1 MKRRI
6 IALILALAICLGLF
20 SGCMSDSG
28 YTPALELSRDE
39 PPKQGEGTL
48 ASGEFE
54 ASLYFVNEDGTRL
67 VCEKRTISCGE
78 GESMALCTVE
88 ALLEGPDTPS
98 YQYSVSPKLKLEKV
112 EQSMNICN
120 VYLDGGFPGDES
132 EWLTARLAIAATLK
146 DTLGIEAINLLYN
159 NKEQGYNSHAVGEA
173 RYSGESLDAYLED
186 MAEQY
191 SGYSGEIKQYINQY
205 VTLYFTNADC
215 TLIAAY
221 STEIAVSPTV
231 DVTNV
236 VSMLTEKLAAG
247 VLGDSNLEPVLPAD
261 FSLAEEPRIGIYG
274 MEDYTAE
281 TTDEGQNEGSN
292 ETSTEDPSDDE
303 TDTST
308 STTQALPL
316 YAPKVIYLTIR
327 EPGGEYDERLLCASL
342 TLTLTGYL
350 PGMSG
355 IVLYMQREDG
365 TKVQLM
371 SENDYITRD
380 LFSDMLGTSVPADCP
395 DESGTLLTKQSE
407 IVPSADA
414 DDLTK
419 RVLTLIDAQS
429 SSGLGF
435 APLSKEDVERVYL
448 SDGTAVIEWKEG
460 TSEKLKAALEGEENA
475 DRLEMLI
482 IYSFVNTLT
491 EIPYIKKVWMSEGGQ
506 KMGLINNIYL
516 GNALLRSP
524 GLMNG
529 D

>member
-6 IALILALAICLGLF
+6 IALILALAICLSLL
-20 SGCMSDSG
+20 SGCMSDAG
-28 YTPALELSRDE
+28 YTPALELSQNE

-48 ASGEFE
+48 GSGEFE

-88 ALLEGPDTPS
+88 ALLEGPETPT
-98 YQYSVSPKLKLEKV
+98 YQRSVPSRLSLEKI

-132 EWLTARLAIAATLK
+132 EWLTARFAIAATLS

-159 NKEQGYNSHAVGEA
+159 NKEQGYNSHALGEA
-173 RYSGESLDAYLED
+173 RYSGESLDGYLEE

-191 SGYSGEIKQYINQY
+191 PSYSGEIMQYVNQYI
-205 VTLYFTNADC
+205 TLYFTNKDC
-215 TLIAAY
+215 TLIAAH
-221 STEIAVSPTV
+221 STEFAVSPSASVT
-231 DVTNV
+231 DVV
-236 VSMLTEKLAAG
+236 AMLTEKLAAG
-247 VLGDSNLEPVLPAD
+247 VLGDSSLEPVLPAD
-261 FSLAEEPRIGIYG
+261 FSLAEEPKIGIYG
-274 MEDYTAE
+274 MEDYNTATTAE
-281 TTDEGQNEGSN
+281 PQN
-292 ETSTEDPSDDE
+292 ETSTEDQNGDEPSASP
-303 TDTST
+303 TPA
-308 STTQALPL
+308 QALPL

-327 EPGGEYDERLLCASL
+327 EPGSEYSERLLCASL

-355 IVLYMQREDG
+355 IVLYVQREDG
-365 TKVQLM
+365 TRVQLM
-371 SENDYITRD
+371 SEYDYLTRD

-395 DESGTLLTKQSE
+395 DESGTLLTRQSE

-419 RVLTLIDAQS
+419 RVLTLIDAQG

-448 SDGTAVIEWKEG
+448 SDGIAVIEWKEG
-460 TSEKLKAALEGEENA
+460 TGEKLKAALEGEENA